1 MKEKYKLI
9 AKKLELSK
17 GEIQS
22 YYLDENP
29 KANIAEYRRKD
40 KKICVNK
47 KFEEL
52 PKKEK
57 IAILY
62 HERGHSNFYL
72 WRLFHEVGQ
81 FFYSFSLIFII
92 FPTLLFLTNQLTN
105 SLIFNIPNLIW
116 VIFFLLGIFL
126 FAGFVSINY
135 LLESIADIYSVLKTK
150 DKNLIKVIKREYD
163 RSNKKSWWAK
173 HILHPSPNL
182 REKIMESFLK
192 W

>member
-1 MKEKYKLI
+1 MREKYKLI

-29 KANIAEYRRKD
+29 KANIAEYRKKE

-72 WRLFHEVGQ
+72 WRFFHEIGQ
-81 FFYSFSLIFII
+81 FFYSFSLIFSGFSI
-92 FPTLLFLTNQLTN
+92 LLILVNLITND
-105 SLIFNIPNLIW
+105 LIFEIPNLIW
-116 VIFFLLGIFL
+116 IIMFISGLFFFI
-126 FAGFVSINY
+126 GFVSINY

-150 DKNLIKVIKREYD
+150 DKTLIKVIKREYD
-163 RSNKKSWWAK
+163 GRNKKSWRDK
-173 HILHPSPNL
+173 YILHPSPNL
-182 REKIMESFLK
+182 REKIMEKILK

>member
-1 MKEKYKLI
+1 MREKYKLI
-9 AKKLELSK
+9 AKRLELSR

-29 KANIAEYRRKD
+29 KANIAEYRKKE

-72 WRLFHEVGQ
+72 WRFFHEIGQ
-81 FFYSFSLIFII
+81 FFYSFSLIFSGFSI
-92 FPTLLFLTNQLTN
+92 LLILVNLITND
-105 SLIFNIPNLIW
+105 LIFEIPNLIW
-116 VIFFLLGIFL
+116 IIMFISGLFFFI
-126 FAGFVSINY
+126 GFVSINY

-150 DKNLIKVIKREYD
+150 DKTLIKVIKRDYD
-163 RSNKKSWWAK
+163 GSNKKSWRDK
-173 HILHPSPNL
+173 YILHPSPNL
-182 REKIMESFLK
+182 REKIIEKILK
-192 W
+192 